1 MSQRKVG
8 NRVNGMRN
16 KSRGITRLRAL
27 NSPMRASARPDTTSH
42 LGSSFMMP
50 AGTEKNKMMRAQP
63 LVRVR
68 RAKQPDAAAIAL
80 LIRQSFRE
88 HEPAYTPEA
97 FDLATPR
104 KHEIE
109 KRINKWAVWVAIHRN
124 EIVGTISAHSEGSA
138 LQIRSMAVHP
148 SMRGQGIEKFLLTR
162 DEDFA
167 SANGYKRLL
176 LDTTPFMHS
185 AIRLYEAFGFGFN
198 WNRTELVWN
207 PAQNYD
213 ETISSRSLI
222 RAVISALLRCG
233 EN

>member
-16 KSRGITRLRAL
+16 KSRGIYRLRAL

-148 SMRGQGIEKFLLTR
+148 SMRGNCTLTR
-162 DEDFA
+162 TW
-167 SANGYKRLL
+167 SAAFCTLPSRILATPSCLAISRKSLGALL
-176 LDTTPFMHS
+176 YFWVEVRETTFKS
-185 AIRLYEAFGFGFN
+185 AILDSRA
-198 WNRTELVWN
+198 R
-207 PAQNYD
+207 
-213 ETISSRSLI
+213 ISSCI
-222 RAVISALLRCG
+222 PSA
-233 EN
+233 E